1 MQMMTARDSLDAHVH
16 LLAALRDALPAR
28 AVLTDADA
36 LEDHEFDALGTRRGF
51 VDERARPVPP
61 IAVVRP
67 ETTAQVAAA
76 VRLAAQH
83 RTPVVPYG
91 GGTGLMGGARSVRP
105 DIVLDLKGMDRIR
118 AVDVDAGWAWIEA
131 GAVLGDV
138 NRALEPQGLML
149 GHDPWTVDI
158 ATIGGTISTNGLGYL
173 GGKYGSMGQQVLAIE
188 VVLPGGRV
196 LATRPAQP
204 HSTGIDL
211 TRLFVG
217 GEGTNGIITAA
228 AVRVFPIPE
237 ASVRL
242 GFRFETFAAGFEATL
257 AMRRIGLVPAMLDY
271 GERTPDTAGWEA
283 QPPTLYLGLMGIREE
298 VEGQVR
304 RAEVICAGGARIDA
318 VEVEEFWTER
328 HVPAERFAQRRRRD
342 EGWPPAGQCFDYVHV
357 ALPASA
363 VLSYRERA
371 TAIARAEDVD
381 VVETGLWV
389 HAGLFSMVLATSGED
404 GPARMSRAIDATL
417 RLAIASG
424 GSIEYCH
431 GVGVRLAHLM
441 REEHGPGLDV
451 MRELKRA
458 LDPHHI
464 LNPGK
469 LALDEG

>member
-1 MQMMTARDSLDAHVH
+1 MTARERSYPHVH

-28 AVLTDADA
+28 AVLTGADA
-36 LEDHEFDALGTRRGF
+36 LEEHEFDALGARRGF
-51 VDERARPVPP
+51 IDQSAQAVPP
-61 IAVVRP
+61 IAVVLP
-67 ETTAQVAAA
+67 VTTEQVAAI
-76 VRLAAQH
+76 VRIAAQH

-105 DIVLDLKGMDRIR
+105 DIVLDLKHMARIR
-118 AVDVDAGWAWIEA
+118 EVDADSGWAWVEA

-138 NRALEPQGLML
+138 NRALEPQGLTL

-173 GGKYGSMGQQVLAIE
+173 GGKYGSMGQQVLALE
-188 VVLPGGRV
+188 VVLPDGRV

-217 GEGTNGIITAA
+217 GEGTNGVITAA

-242 GFRFETFAAGFEATL
+242 GFRFATFEAGFDAVL

-271 GERTPDTAGWEA
+271 GERAPRTAGWEP
-283 QPPTLYLGLMGIREE
+283 QPPTLYLGFIGVREE

-304 RAEVICAGGARIDA
+304 RAEAICAGAERIDA
-318 VEVEEFWTER
+318 AEVEEFWAER

-342 EGWPPAGQCFDYVHV
+342 DSWPPAGQCFDYAHV
-357 ALPASA
+357 ALPAST
-363 VLSYRERA
+363 VLAYRERA
-371 TAIARAEDVD
+371 TALARAEDVD

-389 HAGLFSMVLATSGED
+389 HAGLFSMVLATSGDD
-404 GPARMSRAIDATL
+404 GPARMSRAVDAAL
-417 RLAIASG
+417 RLAIGSG

-441 REEHGPGLDV
+441 RDEHGAGLEV

-458 LDPHHI
+458 LDSHHI

-469 LALDEG
+469 LALDES

>member
-1 MQMMTARDSLDAHVH
+1 MSAREPSDTPAR
-16 LLAALRDALPAR
+16 LLAALRRALPAR
-28 AVLTDADA
+28 AVITDADA
-36 LEDHEFDALGTRRGF
+36 LEDHEFDALGARRGF
-51 VDERARPVPP
+51 IDDGARPVPP
-61 IAVVRP
+61 LAVVMP
-67 ETTAQVAAA
+67 ETTEQVAAV

-105 DIVLDLKGMDRIR
+105 DIVLDMKRMSRIR
-118 AVDVDAGWAWIEA
+118 EVDADAAWAWIEA

-138 NRALEPQGLML
+138 NRALAPQGLML
-149 GHDPWTVDI
+149 GHDPWTFDI

-173 GGKYGSMGQQVLAIE
+173 GGKYGSMGQQVLALE
-188 VVLPGGRV
+188 VVLPDERL

-217 GEGTNGIITAA
+217 GEGTNGIVTAA

-237 ASVRL
+237 ASVRM
-242 GFRFETFAAGFEATL
+242 GFRFESFEAGFDAIL

-271 GERTPDTAGWEA
+271 GERTPHTAGWEP
-283 QPPTLYLGLMGIREE
+283 QPPTLYLGFMGVREE

-304 RAEVICAGGARIDA
+304 RAEAVCAGAERIVATDI
-318 VEVEEFWTER
+318 EEFWAER

-342 EGWPPAGQCFDYVHV
+342 DGWPPAGQCFDYVHV

-363 VLSYRERA
+363 VLAYRARA
-371 TAIARAEDVD
+371 TALARAEDAD

-389 HAGLFSMVLATSGED
+389 HAGLFSMVLATSGDD
-404 GPARMSRAIDATL
+404 GPARMSRAVDAAL
-417 RLAIASG
+417 RLAIESG

-441 REEHGPGLDV
+441 REEHGAGLDV

-469 LALDEG
+469 LALDED

>member
-1 MQMMTARDSLDAHVH
+1 MTARDPLDTNVH
-16 LLAALRDALPAR
+16 LLGALRDALPAR
-28 AVLTDADA
+28 AILADGDA
-36 LEDHEFDALGTRRGF
+36 LEDHAFDALGARRGF
-51 VDERARPVPP
+51 IEEHARAVAP
-61 IAVVRP
+61 IAVVLP
-67 ETTAQVAAA
+67 ETTEQVAAV

-105 DIVLDLKGMDRIR
+105 DVVLDLKRMARIR
-118 AVDVDAGWAWIEA
+118 ELDADAGWAWIEA

-173 GGKYGSMGQQVLAIE
+173 GGKYGSMGQQVLALE
-188 VVLPGGRV
+188 VVLPDGRV

-211 TRLFVG
+211 PRLFVG
-217 GEGTNGIITAA
+217 GEGTNGIITAP

-242 GFRFETFAAGFEATL
+242 GFRFESFEGGFDAIL

-271 GERTPDTAGWEA
+271 GERSARRAGWEP
-283 QPPTLYLGLMGIREE
+283 QPPTLYLGLMGMREE

-304 RAEVICAGGARIDA
+304 RAEAICSGAEHIDA
-318 VEVEEFWTER
+318 AEVEEFWAER

-342 EGWPPAGQCFDYVHV
+342 DGRPPAGQCFDYVHV
-357 ALPASA
+357 ALPASG
-363 VLSYRERA
+363 VLAYRERA
-371 TAIARAEDVD
+371 TALARAEDVD

-404 GPARMSRAIDATL
+404 GPARMSRAVDAAL
-417 RLAIASG
+417 RLAIESG

-441 REEHGPGLDV
+441 REEHGAGLDV
-451 MRELKRA
+451 MRELKRT

-469 LALDEG
+469 LALEEG